1 MLQLLMVRHG
11 ETDWNLTHRFQGHS
25 DVPLN
30 KNGREQ
36 VAAIARRLASEDL
49 HTIYASDLSRAWDTA
64 VAIGD
69 HHTCEIIADPRIR
82 EGNFGQW
89 EGMTYA
95 EIETRDPQAVKAW
108 HEDLLNFAPPD
119 GETPLQV
126 AARVAAFN
134 DDLRANH
141 QNETLLLVAHGGA
154 LQILICLLLDISIE
168 KFWQFN
174 LDHCSLTKISV
185 YPEGAIINLLNDAN
199 HITHKLSSAQS
210 E

>member
-1 MLQLLMVRHG
+1 MVRHG
-11 ETDWNLTHRFQGHS
+11 ETDWNLKGRFQGHS

-30 KNGREQ
+30 SIGRQ
-36 VAAIARRLASEDL
+36 QSAAIARRLAGEDL
-49 HTIYASDLSRAWDTA
+49 HAIYASDLSRAWDTA
-64 VAIGD
+64 VAIGN
-69 HHTCEIIADPRIR
+69 HHECEIIADPRIR

-108 HEDLLNFAPPD
+108 HEDLLNFAPPA

-126 AARVAAFN
+126 AARAAAFN

-141 QNETLLLVAHGGA
+141 QNEALLLVAHGGA
-154 LQILICLLLDISIE
+154 LQILTCLLLGIPIE

-185 YPEGAIINLLNDAN
+185 YDEGAIINLLNDTN
-199 HITHKLSSAQS
+199 HIIHKLSSSHS